1 MKMHEHDHNTIMA
14 LAEGSLD
21 LEAARRAEGEIASCD
36 ECRADLEL
44 QRLALDAL
52 RDAPPVYLSASESA
66 QLHDRLRRELRLA
79 PTEPASA
86 RLRPVWGRWAA
97 LAAGTAAVFLA
108 AFLVLPGLVGG
119 GDDADTVALDQ
130 IADELGGG
138 ADAERM
144 ATTAAASESPS
155 AAVPSDDAGDM
166 GMALEQTA
174 TTTTM
179 ALAETTA
186 APDIAADGA
195 MLAYF
200 VEGDLTEELRLEIVD
215 QLRLDADYFEVNA
228 EEIAETSPDWQ
239 VCEPLVF
246 GFDSRGL
253 SSTPQ
258 LIGRIVDDLG
268 QERLLVALVDKV
280 VATEITLVSITTP
293 ECEIFET
300 LP

>member
-1 MKMHEHDHNTIMA
+1 MKMHDHDHDIIMA

-21 LEAARRAEGEIASCD
+21 PEAAMRAEGDIAACD

-44 QRLALDAL
+44 QRMALAAL
-52 RDAPPVYLSASESA
+52 RDAPAVYLSASESA
-66 QLHDRLRRELRLA
+66 RLHDRLHKELRVA
-79 PTEPASA
+79 PAEPALA

-108 AFLVLPGLVGG
+108 AFLILPALLGG
-119 GDDADTVALDQ
+119 GDDAETVAFDQ
-130 IADELGGG
+130 VADELGEG

-144 ATTAAASESPS
+144 ATTAAAEPPS
-155 AAVPSDDAGDM
+155 AAAPSDDAADM

-179 ALAETTA
+179 AVAETTA
-186 APDIAADGA
+186 GPSIAEDGA
-195 MLAYF
+195 MFAYL

-228 EEIAETSPDWQ
+228 DEIAEASPDWQ
-239 VCEPLVF
+239 VCAPEVF
-246 GFDSRGL
+246 GFDYRDL
-253 SSTPQ
+253 SYTPQ
-258 LIGRIVDDLG
+258 LLGRIVDDLG
-268 QERLLVALVDKV
+268 QERLLVALVDKED
-280 VATEITLVSITTP
+280 ATDVELASITTP